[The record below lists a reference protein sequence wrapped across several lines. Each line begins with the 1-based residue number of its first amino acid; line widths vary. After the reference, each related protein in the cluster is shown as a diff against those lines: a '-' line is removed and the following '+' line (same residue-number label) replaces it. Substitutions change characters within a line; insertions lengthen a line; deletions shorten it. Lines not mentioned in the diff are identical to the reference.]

1 MGFKQQFFKNIFG
14 IMILKKPELNRVG
27 YIQQNVIVKHICDL
41 KNFMCFNFYELLAIN
56 FVATICGYFFVT

>member
-27 YIQQNVIVKHICDL
+27 YIQQNVIVKHICDF
-41 KNFMCFNFYELLAIN
+41 KNFYELLAIN
-56 FVATICGYFFVT
+56 FVATICGYFL